1 MGIDSFFNWKQLKIM
16 DQKSS
21 NICLLVT
28 NDPLD
33 QAIFARALRDVSPNT
48 VCCIAANGVEAME
61 IMTEEQVVPDFI
73 FVELNMPYMDGIE
86 FLKQVKS
93 KQPLGQI
100 PVIVHSDV
108 PQPDKLPSIK
118 EAGASAIYFKEYEY
132 GGVCNILYLYFLSQL
147 SPLHLN

>member
-1 MGIDSFFNWKQLKIM
+1 M
-16 DQKSS
+16 DQNTSS
-21 NICLLVT
+21 ICLLVT

-48 VCCIAANGVEAME
+48 VCCIASNGIEAIE
-61 IMTEEQVVPDFI
+61 IMTEEQVIPDFI

-86 FLKQVKS
+86 FLKQIKS
-93 KQPLGQI
+93 RQPLVQI

>member
-1 MGIDSFFNWKQLKIM
+1 M
-16 DQKSS
+16 DQKL
-21 NICLLVT
+21 NNVCLLVT

-48 VCCIAANGVEAME
+48 VCCIAANGFEAMD
-61 IMTEEQVVPDFI
+61 IMTEEKVIPDFI

-86 FLKQVKS
+86 FLRQLKAT
-93 KQPLGQI
+93 QPLGQI
-100 PVIVHSDV
+100 PVIVHSGV
-108 PQPDKLPSIK
+108 PQMEKLPSLK
-118 EAGASAIYFKEYEY
+118 AAGASAIYFKEYDY

>member
-1 MGIDSFFNWKQLKIM
+1 M

-48 VCCIAANGVEAME
+48 ICCIAANGIEAME
-61 IMTEEQVVPDFI
+61 IMTEEQVIPDFI

-100 PVIVHSDV
+100 PVIVHSGV